1 MFNIDLP
8 YKSATPMKF
17 DSCTK
22 AWFKKLFKC
31 FHFSTSL
38 EMKTS
43 PLRLRSGLRKITAS
57 SVLYFG
63 CSKGF

>member
-1 MFNIDLP
+1 MFNIELP

-22 AWFKKLFKC
+22 AWLKRSSP
-31 FHFSTSL
+31 HF
-38 EMKTS
+38 
-43 PLRLRSGLRKITAS
+43 PLWGVRGFEKITAS

-63 CSKGF
+63 CSKGFTVP